1 MKTKNIKKLELNK
14 KTVSNL
20 ENKEMSSLH
29 GASSPYPSC
38 LCQDTACC
46 TLLTGCP
53 STTTIPKLV
62 IAITLAMC

>member
-1 MKTKNIKKLELNK
+1 MKTRKIKRLELNK
-14 KTVSNL
+14 KTVSTL
-20 ENKEMSSLH
+20 DNKDMVFLH
-29 GASSPYPSC
+29 GASVPYPSC

-46 TLLTGCP
+46 TLFTGCP